1 MTSNKLNSTANI
13 PSITN
18 STDPRD
24 AQLLARV
31 QALLAGHLPP
41 GVTLER
47 SEVNAGVA
55 ATAGG
60 YLYLRFVVPTG
71 APVEFWA
78 HWGPRDHVGDKSG
91 QVSVKAPGSGT
102 TA

>member
-1 MTSNKLNSTANI
+1 MTSNPST
-13 PSITN
+13 PPGITN
-18 STDPRD
+18 STDPQD
-24 AQLLARV
+24 AQLLARA
-31 QALLAGHLPP
+31 QTLLVGHLP
-41 GVTLER
+41 GGATLER
-47 SEVNAGVA
+47 AEANTGVA
-55 ATAGG
+55 KTAGG
-60 YLYLRFVVPTG
+60 YLYLRFAVPTG